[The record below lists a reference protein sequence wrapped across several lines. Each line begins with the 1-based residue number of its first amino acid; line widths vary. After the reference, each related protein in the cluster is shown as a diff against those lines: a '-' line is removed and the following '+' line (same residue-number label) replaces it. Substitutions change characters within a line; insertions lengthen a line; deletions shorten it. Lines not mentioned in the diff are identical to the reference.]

1 MTKGRPKGGKNK
13 KWTVEEKLEIV
24 LLNVDKHIGTRTL
37 EKQFHVDRGMIH
49 KWITRYRESGIERL
63 QSKKRKGNP
72 FSALH
77 TSKSL
82 SREEYLEL
90 ENMKLKV
97 EIEHIAALLRQ
108 TKLIFSD
115 NLIHKICKYYNI
127 YI

>member
-1 MTKGRPKGGKNK
+1 
-13 KWTVEEKLEIV
+13 L
-24 LLNVDKHIGTRTL
+24 
-37 EKQFHVDRGMIH
+37 
-49 KWITRYRESGIERL
+49 ITRYFESGIEGL

-97 EIEHIAALLRQ
+97 EIERLKKGYVVKGVGARKEFVTINDVD
-108 TKLIFSD
+108 TKSLKS
-115 NLIHKICKYYNI
+115 
-127 YI
+127 